1 MNFDFSAL
9 NAAQLDE
16 LIAAAAKRRAE
27 LSPAHDMQPPAQCEA
42 IVNPAWHTAP
52 MPDGLLFMLRH
63 PGLGW
68 LGFAL
73 AHEHRVHLAT
83 LWLHQSM
90 LHKPPAAAAPTAPAP
105 APVPPPTPAAG
116 AGGSGSVH

>member
-1 MNFDFSAL
+1 MSFDLSAL
-9 NAAQLDE
+9 TAAQLDE
-16 LIAAAAKRRAE
+16 LLVAAAKRRAE
-27 LSPAHDMQPPAQCEA
+27 LAPAPDMQPPAQCEA

-52 MPDGLLFMLRH
+52 LASGVLFMLRH

-73 AHEHRVHLAT
+73 PHEHRVHLAT

-90 LHKPPAAAAPTAPAP
+90 LHKPAAAPAPLEL
-105 APVPPPTPAAG
+105 PVPPTPSAG